1 MRGRKKRVV
10 KVLLKTPSLYGS
22 HESMVIEENCDGSVT
37 CRDAFGDYTT
47 NKGVLD
53 NGFADPNR
61 YNNRGAGVTEP
72 VNFEE

>member
-47 NKGVLD
+47 SKGVLD